1 MDARDILHIAGL
13 IVAAVGVAMGVSA
26 GVAHLNGGSDTLPL
40 AASAAI
46 AVFLGLVANRAT
58 QRPEDLTIRESY
70 LTVSVAWLSAA
81 VFGALPYWFSGACGP
96 LDAFFESISG
106 FTTTGAS
113 IFPDPGSLPR
123 GILFWRGLSQWLG
136 GMGIIVLVV
145 AVLPYLGVGGMQLFR
160 AEVPGPTPERL
171 QPRIRQT
178 ASILWRVYVGLT
190 ALQVILYLVGGMSL
204 YDAVTHAFATMPT
217 GGFSP
222 RTASVGAYASPYL
235 QYVTIVFMYLAGVN
249 FSLHYRAL
257 RGNLRSLMSDEEWKF
272 YAFLLVVATL
282 IVLAANFEAGTYDSL
297 EEAFRASAFQVVSI
311 GTTTGFATA
320 DYVTW
325 PAVTQVVLLF
335 LMFVGGMAGSTG
347 GGMKTMRLWAALKQG
362 VVEMRKHLHPR
373 AVMVTRVGGK
383 VVADHVMLN
392 ILSFM
397 LLFVASFIV
406 GALLL
411 TLMGVELVTAAGA
424 SAAAIGNIGPGL
436 GAVGPAGNYA
446 AFPGLGKVILSLL
459 MLLGRLEI
467 YTVLV
472 LFHPE
477 FWRRGRAAAAR
488 FSAPR

>member
-1 MDARDILHIAGL
+1 MSARTALHIIGL
-13 IVAAVGVAMGVSA
+13 IVAAVGVAMAAA
-26 GVAHLNGGSDTLPL
+26 GVVALVYSGPDALPL
-40 AASAAI
+40 FASSAI
-46 AVFLGLVANRAT
+46 AVVFGVAANRLTA
-58 QRPEDLTIRESY
+58 RPKDLTIRESY
-70 LTVSVAWLSAA
+70 LIVTLAWVGSA
-81 VFGALPYWFSGACGP
+81 VFGALPFWFAGVATP

-145 AVLPYLGVGGMQLFR
+145 AVLPFLGVGGMQLFR

-190 ALQVILYLVGGMSL
+190 IAQAALYMFGGMDW

-217 GGFSP
+217 GGFST
-222 RTASVGAYASPYL
+222 RTASIGAFTSPFI
-235 QYVTIVFMYLAGVN
+235 QYVTVLFMYLAGVN

-257 RGNLRSLMSDEEWKF
+257 RGRPQLMLADEEWRF
-272 YAFLLVVATL
+272 YTLLLLVAIA
-282 IVLAANFEAGTYDSL
+282 IVSGANLMSGTYDTL
-297 EEAFRASAFQVVSI
+297 ETAFRASTFQVVSI

-320 DYVTW
+320 DYVAW
-325 PAVTQVVLLF
+325 PAVTQGLLLF

-347 GGMKTMRLWAALKQG
+347 GGMKTLRLWAALKQG
-362 VVEMRKHLHPR
+362 VMELRKHLHPR
-373 AVMVTRVGGK
+373 AVVVTRVGGK
-383 VVADHVMLN
+383 VVHEGVMLN
-392 ILSFM
+392 ILAFM
-397 LLFVASFIV
+397 LLFVASFV
-406 GALLL
+406 LGSLALAAL
-411 TLMGVELVTAAGA
+411 GVDLVTAAGA

-436 GAVGPAGNYA
+436 AAVGPAENYA
-446 AFPGLGKVILSLL
+446 WMPGAGKMILSLQ

-477 FWRRGRAAAAR
+477 FWRR
-488 FSAPR
+488 

>member
-1 MDARDILHIAGL
+1 VSARTAIHIIGL
-13 IVAAVGVAMGVSA
+13 IVTAVGAAMGFSA
-26 GVAHLNGGSDTLPL
+26 IVAFLYSGPDALPL
-40 AASAAI
+40 LASAAI
-46 AVFLGLVANRAT
+46 AVVLGIAANKLT
-58 QRPEDLTIRESY
+58 PRPKDLTIRESY
-70 LTVSVAWLSAA
+70 LIVTLAWLSAA
-81 VFGALPYWFSGACGP
+81 VFGALPYWFAGVASP

-113 IFPDPGSLPR
+113 IFPNPESLPR
-123 GILFWRGLSQWLG
+123 GILFWRDLSQWLG

-145 AVLPYLGVGGMQLFR
+145 AVLPFLGVGGMQLFR

-190 ALQVILYLVGGMSL
+190 AAQAILYLVGGMSL
-204 YDAVTHAFATMPT
+204 YDAVTHAFGTMPT
-217 GGFSP
+217 GGFST
-222 RTASVGAYASPYL
+222 RTASIGAFTSPFI
-235 QYVTIVFMYLAGVN
+235 QYVTVVFMYLAGVN

-257 RGNLRSLMSDEEWKF
+257 RGKPRSMLEDEEWRF
-272 YAFLLVVATL
+272 YTLLLLSAL
-282 IVLAANFEAGTYDSL
+282 AIVLAANLVAGTHSSL
-297 EEAFRASAFQVVSI
+297 EAAFRASAFQVVSI
-311 GTTTGFATA
+311 GTTTGLATA

-325 PAVTQVVLLF
+325 PAVSQVVLFF

-347 GGMKTMRLWAALKQG
+347 GGMKTMRMWAALKQG
-362 VVEMRKHLHPR
+362 VVELRKHLHPR
-373 AVMVTRVGGK
+373 AVIVTRVGGK
-383 VVADHVMLN
+383 VVHEGVMLN
-392 ILSFM
+392 ILAFM

-411 TLMGVELVTAAGA
+411 TALGVDLVTAAGA

-436 GAVGPAGNYA
+436 AGVGPAENYSWMPA
-446 AFPGLGKVILSLL
+446 MGKIILSLL

-477 FWRRGRAAAAR
+477 FWRR
-488 FSAPR
+488 

>member
-1 MDARDILHIAGL
+1 MSARPLLHIVGL
-13 IVAAVGVAMGVSA
+13 IVAAVGAAMGASA
-26 GVAHLNGGSDTLPL
+26 IVAILNGGPDVVPL
-40 AASAAI
+40 IASAII
-46 AVFLGLVANRAT
+46 AAAAGITAYRLT
-58 QRPEDLTIRESY
+58 PRPNDLTIRESY
-70 LTVSVAWLSAA
+70 LIVSAAWLGAA
-81 VFGALPYWFSGACGP
+81 VFGALPYWFAGIASP

-113 IFPDPGSLPR
+113 IFPDPESLPR
-123 GILFWRGLSQWLG
+123 GILFWRDLSQWLG

-145 AVLPYLGVGGMQLFR
+145 AVLPFLGVGGMQLFR

-178 ASILWRVYVGLT
+178 ATILWRVYVGLT
-190 ALQVILYLVGGMSL
+190 AAQVIFYLLGGMSL
-204 YDAVTHAFATMPT
+204 YDAATHAFGTMPT

-222 RTASVGAYASPYL
+222 RTASVGAFDSPYI
-235 QYVTIVFMYLAGVN
+235 QYVTVVFMYLAGVN

-257 RGNLRSLMSDEEWKF
+257 RGRPRSLLADEEWRF
-272 YAFLLVVATL
+272 YTLLLTAALAVVL
-282 IVLAANFEAGTYDSL
+282 ISHLFAGTFNSFEA
-297 EEAFRASAFQVVSI
+297 AFRASAFQVVSI

-325 PAVTQVVLLF
+325 PAVAQGVLFL

-347 GGMKTMRLWAALKQG
+347 GGMKTMRVWAALKQG
-362 VVEMRKHLHPR
+362 VVELRKHLHPR
-373 AVMVTRVGGK
+373 AVMVTHVGGK
-383 VVADHVMLN
+383 TVHEGVMLN
-392 ILSFM
+392 ILAFM
-397 LLFVASFIV
+397 LLFVAAWVV

-411 TLMGVELVTAAGA
+411 ALLGVDLTTAAGA

-436 GAVGPAGNYA
+436 ADVGPTANYSWMPAAGK
-446 AFPGLGKVILSLL
+446 LVLSLL

-477 FWRRGRAAAAR
+477 FWRR
-488 FSAPR
+488 

>member
-1 MDARDILHIAGL
+1 VATVGAAMGASA
-13 IVAAVGVAMGVSA
+13 IVAI
-26 GVAHLNGGSDTLPL
+26 LNEGPDTVPL
-40 AASAAI
+40 IASAAI
-46 AVFLGLVANRAT
+46 AVAVGIAAYRLT
-58 QRPEDLTIRESY
+58 PRPNALTIRESY
-70 LTVSVAWLSAA
+70 LIVSAAWLGAA
-81 VFGALPYWFSGACGP
+81 VFGALPYWLGGVATP

-113 IFPDPGSLPR
+113 IFPDPESLPR
-123 GILFWRGLSQWLG
+123 GILFWRDLSQWLG

-145 AVLPYLGVGGMQLFR
+145 AVLPFLGVGGMQLFR

-190 ALQVILYLVGGMSL
+190 AAQVLLYLLGGMSL
-204 YDAVTHAFATMPT
+204 FDALTHAFGTMPT

-222 RTASVGAYASPYL
+222 RTASVGAYDSPFL
-235 QYVTIVFMYLAGVN
+235 QYVTVLFMYLAGVN

-257 RGNLRSLMSDEEWKF
+257 SGRPRSLLEDEEWRF
-272 YAFLLVVATL
+272 YSL
-282 IVLAANFEAGTYDSL
+282 VLAAALVIVLGAHLVDGTYDSM
-297 EEAFRASAFQVVSI
+297 EVAFRASLFQVVSI

-325 PAVTQVVLLF
+325 PAITQGVLLF

-347 GGMKTMRLWAALKQG
+347 GGMKTLRLWAALKQG
-362 VVEMRKHLHPR
+362 IVELRKHLHPR
-373 AVMVTRVGGK
+373 GVIVTRVGGS
-383 VVADHVMLN
+383 VVHEGIMLN
-392 ILSFM
+392 ILAFM
-397 LLFVASFIV
+397 LLFVASFVV

-411 TLMGVELVTAAGA
+411 AALGVDLVTAAGA

-436 GAVGPAGNYA
+436 AAVGPAGNYSWV
-446 AFPGLGKVILSLL
+446 PGLGKLILSLL

-477 FWRRGRAAAAR
+477 FWRRKGRATR
-488 FSAPR
+488 H

>member
-1 MDARDILHIAGL
+1 MSARTALHIIGL
-13 IVAAVGVAMGVSA
+13 IVAAVGAAMGAS
-26 GVAHLNGGSDTLPL
+26 GIVALLYSGPDVVPL
-40 AASAAI
+40 LASAAI
-46 AVFLGLVANRAT
+46 AIVLGLAANKLT
-58 QRPEDLTIRESY
+58 PRPKDLTIRESY
-70 LTVSVAWLSAA
+70 LIVTLAWVSAA
-81 VFGALPYWFSGACGP
+81 VFGALPYWFAGVASP

-113 IFPDPGSLPR
+113 IFPDPESLPL
-123 GILFWRGLSQWLG
+123 GILFWRDLSQWLG

-145 AVLPYLGVGGMQLFR
+145 AVLPFLGVGGMQLFR

-190 ALQVILYLVGGMSL
+190 AAQVILYLLGGMSL
-204 YDAVTHAFATMPT
+204 YDAVTHAFGTLPT
-217 GGFSP
+217 GGFSTK
-222 RTASVGAYASPYL
+222 TASIGAFTSPYI

-249 FSLHYRAL
+249 FSLHFRAL
-257 RGNLRSLMSDEEWKF
+257 RGRPRSMLEDEEWRF
-272 YAFLLVVATL
+272 YTLLLLSAVVIILGAHL
-282 IVLAANFEAGTYDSL
+282 IAGTYDSL
-297 EEAFRASAFQVVSI
+297 EGAFRASAFQVVSI
-311 GTTTGFATA
+311 GTTTGYATA

-325 PAVTQVVLLF
+325 PALTQGVLFF

-362 VVEMRKHLHPR
+362 VIELRKHLHPR
-373 AVMVTRVGGK
+373 AVVVTRVGGK
-383 VVADHVMLN
+383 VVHEGVMLN
-392 ILSFM
+392 ILAFM

-406 GALLL
+406 GSLLL
-411 TLMGVELVTAAGA
+411 AALGVDLVTAAGA

-436 GAVGPAGNYA
+436 AGVGPTGNYSWM
-446 AFPGLGKVILSLL
+446 PGAGKIVLSAL

-477 FWRRGRAAAAR
+477 FWRR
-488 FSAPR
+488 